1 MTSTK
6 GQFLTVPEAGRR
18 MGRSASSIRRLI
30 TRGTLTAIQIPG
42 AHPRVLT
49 AEVEAFR
56 PAKLRTPEHCQAEP
70 ARLCV
75 PVSAA

>member
-18 MGRSASSIRRLI
+18 LGRSAASIRRLI
-30 TRGTLTAIQIPG
+30 ARGTLTAIQIPG
-42 AHPRVLT
+42 AYPRVLT

-56 PAKLRTPEHCQAEP
+56 PAKLRSPVPSQAELVCLAEP
-70 ARLCV
+70 I
-75 PVSAA
+75 SAA